1 MASISTEITRSQ
13 TMRQFMLG
21 VFLTCCLGGCTVA
34 QSAGTQPH
42 PGNTS
47 SLHPVAV
54 DVVVQDSNG
63 HPVHGLTKEN
73 FQLIESKTPQQIRL
87 FEEHAASAPQGR
99 ALEFGRMPPGTFTNY
114 TPVPPH
120 GTLTILLLDA
130 LNTPTKDLPL
140 LRTQLQ
146 QYVKSVAPG
155 TPIAILGL
163 ANHLTILQGFTSDP
177 ETLKDAVEH
186 KLIPRAATLLDHPM
200 ENAVN
205 QGMEQTA
212 TNLQEFEAEQKSLQ
226 MRLHPQ
232 YTLDAFNQLAHY
244 LAGLPGRKNLIW
256 FSGAFPLDLFPGPTR
271 KNTAA
276 GTELDSD
283 ELHETADLLTQA
295 QVAVYPVAISAPTP
309 GSTPPADRTAMDQLA
324 DSTGGRVFE
333 NTNGLFDTVSKI
345 IAAGS
350 DYYTLAYIPSNSKGQ
365 GERRDIRVNLAGAP
379 ASQGLKLSYRQGY
392 YADDPNQPG
401 KATDPAPAV
410 TTTPPPPAPAAN
422 PDTASI
428 VAAMRRGSPAPV
440 GILFKVR
447 VLPASTATEDTVA
460 KGNQLDPYIPMKGP
474 FQRFDVDFVALP
486 NDFQF
491 TQLSNG
497 LYSGSIEFK
506 AYVYDPDGKLLNAAG
521 SLLHLELKPETYNRF
536 MQEPLAAHLEVS
548 SQAGREA
555 YLRIGIRDVTSN
567 RIGVVEFPLS
577 SVSRLA
583 PPVYPQPAAA
593 PSPTT
598 PSATPA
604 PH

>member
-1 MASISTEITRSQ
+1 M
-13 TMRQFMLG
+13 MRQFLLG
-21 VFLTCCLGGCTVA
+21 VLLSCCLGGCAVA
-34 QSAGTQPH
+34 QSAGAQPH

-47 SLHPVAV
+47 SLQPVAV
-54 DVVVQDSNG
+54 DVVVQDPNG

-73 FQLIESKTPQQIRL
+73 FQLLESKTPQQLRL
-87 FEEHAASAPQGR
+87 FEEHVASAPQGR
-99 ALEFGRMPPGTFTNY
+99 ALEFGKMPPGTFTNY

-120 GTLTILLLDA
+120 GTLNILLLDA

-146 QYVKSVAPG
+146 QYVKNVAPG
-155 TPIAILGL
+155 THIAILGL

-186 KLIPRAATLLDHPM
+186 KLIPRAAILLDHPM

-244 LAGLPGRKNLIW
+244 LAGFPGRKNLIW
-256 FSGAFPLDLFPGPTR
+256 FSGAFPLDLFPDPTR

-276 GTELDSD
+276 GTELDSK

-309 GSTPPADRTAMDQLA
+309 GSTPSADRTAMNHLA

-345 IAAGS
+345 MAAGS
-350 DYYTLAYIPSNSKGQ
+350 DYYTLAYIPSNPKGQ
-365 GERRDIRVNLAGAP
+365 GEHRDIRVSLAGAP

-401 KATDPAPAV
+401 KAADPTRAVATATPSPAAPA
-410 TTTPPPPAPAAN
+410 TN

-491 TQLSNG
+491 TKLSNG

-555 YLRIGIRDVTSN
+555 YLRIGIRDVPSN

-577 SVSRLA
+577 SVSLLA

-593 PSPTT
+593 PTTAPAHSAPIT